1 MHHISANA
9 FTWKYTMAQRRRWCS
24 LLRFHCAIFRAVCLR
39 TLWKSPKGPQ
49 KVPKPTLSH
58 YSHNE
63 KTHFAERGDN
73 TVVCYNIRLLRFS
86 TNERTACKFLTNH
99 LRVCPR
105 FWPINF
111 ENRLLSSRPCFWPIG
126 GEAACAEGWARES
139 AGWTKIIT
147 PNRSTEEKDY
157 DRNSPDGE

>member
-1 MHHISANA
+1 MQSPEGIRWHKGADDAA
-9 FTWKYTMAQRRRWCS
+9 FCAFIVRFFALCDSEPSESPQRAPR
-24 LLRFHCAIFRAVCLR
+24 
-39 TLWKSPKGPQ
+39 KSRNS
-49 KVPKPTLSH
+49 TLSH
-58 YSHNE
+58 HSHNE
-63 KTHFAERGDN
+63 KTHSAERGDN
-73 TVVCYNIRLLRFS
+73 TVVCYNIRFLRFS

-105 FWPINF
+105 FWPISF
-111 ENRLLSSRPCFWPIG
+111 ENRLLSSRPHFWPIG

-157 DRNSPDGE
+157 DRNTPDGEY

>member
-1 MHHISANA
+1 MVMPYISANA
-9 FTWKYTMAQRRRWCS
+9 ITWRYTKAERRRWSS
-24 LLRFHCAIFRAVCLR
+24 LLRFHCAILRAVYLR

-58 YSHNE
+58 HSHNE
-63 KTHFAERGDN
+63 KIHSAERGDN
-73 TVVCYNIRLLRFS
+73 TVVCYNTHLLRFS

-105 FWPINF
+105 FRLISF
-111 ENRLLSSRPCFWPIG
+111 ENRLLSSRPRFWPIG

-139 AGWTKIIT
+139 AGLDKNHNAKQKYRRERLW
-147 PNRSTEEKDY
+147 
-157 DRNSPDGE
+157 